1 MTLPPSL
8 SQRMG
13 RIAPF
18 YVMELLAKARAL
30 EAQGRSII
38 HMEIG
43 EPDFVTPAPI
53 VHAGQQALAAG
64 HTHYTPATGLPEL
77 RLAIAEQ
84 YRSAFGLELDPH
96 RVILTPGAS
105 GALLLAVGVTLNPGD
120 LVLIADPGYPCNRH
134 FLSLLGAEPLLVPV
148 GEATAYQL
156 DAALVRSYWRP
167 GVRGVILASPANP
180 TGTLIPEGE
189 LRAIH
194 QEVRARGGVL
204 IVDEIYQ
211 GLVYGRVPVTAL
223 SLGDD
228 LFVINSFSKYQGMT
242 GWRLGWIVAPEA
254 FVEAIDRLA
263 QNVFLAPPTIAQHA
277 ALAAFTPE
285 TREILEQR
293 RLAFQKRRD
302 FLLPAL
308 RELGFAL
315 PVTPEGAFYLYADA
329 SRLTADSADFA
340 ERLLF
345 KTGVAVTPGRDFGA
359 HRAEHFLRFAY
370 TTSIDRLQE
379 GVERLHRFIETAP
392 REPDR

>member
-1 MTLPPSL
+1 MTYSPSL

-53 VHAGQQALAAG
+53 VRAGQQALAAG
-64 HTHYTPATGLPEL
+64 HTHYTPATGLPAL

-84 YRSAFGLELDPH
+84 YRSAFGIELEPN

-105 GALLLAVGVTLNPGD
+105 GALLLVLGVTLNPSD
-120 LVLIADPGYPCNRH
+120 QVLIADPGYPCNRH
-134 FLSLLGAEPLLVPV
+134 FLSLLGAEPLPVPV

-180 TGTLIPEGE
+180 TGTLVPEPE

-194 QEVRARGGVL
+194 DEVRARGGVL

-211 GLVYGRVPVTAL
+211 GLVYGRTPSTAL
-223 SLGDD
+223 ELGED

-242 GWRLGWIVAPEA
+242 GWRLGWIVAPKACIEP
-254 FVEAIDRLA
+254 IDRLA
-263 QNVFLAPPTIAQHA
+263 QNVFLAPSTIAQHA
-277 ALAAFTPE
+277 ALAAFAPE
-285 TREILEQR
+285 TQEIFEQR
-293 RLAFQKRRD
+293 RLAFQERRD

-308 RELGFAL
+308 RELGFGL

-329 SRLTADSADFA
+329 GRLTTDSADFA

-345 KTGVAVTPGRDFGA
+345 EAGVAVTPGRDFGYN
-359 HRAEHFLRFAY
+359 RPERFLRFAY
-370 TTSIDRLQE
+370 TTAIDKLQE
-379 GVERLHRFIETAP
+379 GVDRLRRFTGT
-392 REPDR
+392 